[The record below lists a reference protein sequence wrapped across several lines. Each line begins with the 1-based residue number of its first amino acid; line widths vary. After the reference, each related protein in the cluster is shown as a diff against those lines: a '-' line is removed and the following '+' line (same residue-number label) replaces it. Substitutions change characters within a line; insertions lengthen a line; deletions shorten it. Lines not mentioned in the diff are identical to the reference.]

1 MCNSSETKALNAFI
15 IILTIFSL
23 SSVPKTILVLEDS
36 LELIEFRKAIM
47 LIFTIYYSQRT
58 QIKLKGKG
66 TRDEV

>member
-15 IILTIFSL
+15 IIRTIFSL

-36 LELIEFRKAIM
+36 LELIEFRKAVM
-47 LIFTIYYSQRT
+47 LVFTIYYSQRI

-66 TRDEV
+66 T

>member
-15 IILTIFSL
+15 IIRTIFSL

-36 LELIEFRKAIM
+36 LELIEFRKAVM
-47 LIFTIYYSQRT
+47 LIFTIYYSQRI

-66 TRDEV
+66 T

>member
-66 TRDEV
+66 T